1 MELLSGYAYHKE
13 NSKYPLIPSGDS
25 KFDELL
31 QGGFHKELT
40 YLLYGSKKITNDIL
54 HSTAVSFQ
62 KRFLDDGLGGRIA
75 YIDAT
80 NRFSP
85 YKISTLA
92 LSMRLSPS
100 LVLGNILISRAFT
113 WPQMVEIL
121 ENKLLKIDDIRM
133 VLVSGITK
141 LFGSYE
147 QSTFEDLSRA
157 INGIKKVAQKTK
169 SLVVITAPLHEY
181 SYVRVKGGNILSH
194 FANVLVLINDEDRFT
209 EYRLIQH
216 PYLPNKRVVRWK
228 ARKQKV
234 DRSKTLKNTTL
245 DFWFS

>member
-1 MELLSGYAYHKE
+1 MQLVSGYAFYKE
-13 NSKYPLIPSGDS
+13 NSKYPLIPSKDS
-25 KFDELL
+25 KLDELL
-31 QGGFHKELT
+31 SGGFHRELI

-62 KRFLDDGLGGRIA
+62 KEFLGDGLGGRIA
-75 YIDAT
+75 YVDAT
-80 NRFSP
+80 NKFSP

-100 LVLGNILISRAFT
+100 LVLDSILISRAFT

-121 ENKLLKIDDIRM
+121 ENKLLKMGDIRM

-141 LFGSYE
+141 LFEGYE
-147 QSTFEDLSRA
+147 RSTFEDLTRA

-169 SLVVITAPLHEY
+169 SLVIMTAPLHEY

-216 PYLPNKRVVRWK
+216 PYLPNKRVIKWK
-228 ARKQKV
+228 ARKQKI
-234 DRSKTLKNTTL
+234 DESKTLKNTTL
-245 DFWFS
+245 DFWLS

>member
-1 MELLSGYAYHKE
+1 MQLVSGYAFYKE
-13 NSKYPLIPSGDS
+13 NSKYPLIPSKDS
-25 KFDELL
+25 KLDELL
-31 QGGFHKELT
+31 SGGFHRELI

-62 KRFLDDGLGGRIA
+62 KEFLDDGFGGRIA
-75 YIDAT
+75 YVDAT
-80 NRFSP
+80 NKFSP
-85 YKISTLA
+85 YKISTLS

-100 LVLGNILISRAFT
+100 LVLDSILISRAFT

-121 ENKLLKIDDIRM
+121 ENKLLKMSDVRM

-141 LFGSYE
+141 LFEGYE
-147 QSTFEDLSRA
+147 RSTFEDLTRA

-169 SLVVITAPLHEY
+169 SLVIMTAPLHEY

-216 PYLPNKRVVRWK
+216 PYLPNKRVIKWK

-234 DRSKTLKNTTL
+234 DESKTLKNTTL
-245 DFWFS
+245 DFWLS